1 MQSYNGVCF
10 PKASGCL
17 TVKTNSCWRCLL
29 PSLRAALPLTASVPP
44 AFFPVTMSR
53 NRFSASCGNQPHS
66 SVPTCIHS
74 TPDIFQAEGL
84 SLPQHSCS
92 PMHSLKTHAHEL
104 HAASDR
110 HHACCFMLSTN
121 TTDNV
126 KVCRLIMERKE

>member
-74 TPDIFQAEGL
+74 TPETSRQKAFRCRSIVVVPCIV
-84 SLPQHSCS
+84 SKHMHMSCT
-92 PMHSLKTHAHEL
+92 PPVTGI
-104 HAASDR
+104 
-110 HHACCFMLSTN
+110 ML
-121 TTDNV
+121 V
-126 KVCRLIMERKE
+126 GAR